1 MKKLVV
7 LAAIIIAAWS
17 CCNNQPKQAEAA
29 AAETQTLTK
38 EQNDS
43 LYYRAKVLVVVD
55 VQKDF
60 FDPNGSLYVPGG
72 EKITA
77 KIAKA
82 AKSYDGVIFTLDWH
96 PGNHCS
102 FKDNGGI
109 WPAHCVQYTEGAGL
123 ADDFKPIL
131 AEGPMKVQ
139 IFLKGTEQ
147 DKEPYGAFENL
158 DENSTIYKWLTN
170 ADQIDVCGLAGDYCV
185 KESAKNIVNLTG
197 AANVAVLTD
206 LICSI
211 DDGTGLRNFIDE
223 TGVTSK

>member
-7 LAAIIIAAWS
+7 FAAAIVAAWA
-17 CCNNQPKQAEAA
+17 CCNNQQKTAEQ
-29 AAETQTLTK
+29 AAEEAQVLTQ

-60 FDPNGSLYVPGG
+60 FDPKGSLYVPGG
-72 EKITA
+72 ENITA
-77 KIAKA
+77 KIAEA
-82 AKSYDGVIFTLDWH
+82 AKSYDGVIFTMDWH
-96 PGNHCS
+96 PGDHCS
-102 FKDNGGI
+102 FKDQGGI

-139 IFLKGTEQ
+139 IFLKGQEQ
-147 DKEPYGAFENL
+147 DKEQYGAFENL

-170 ADQIDVCGLAGDYCV
+170 ADEIDVCGLAGDYCV
-185 KESAKNIVNLTG
+185 KESAKNVINLTG
-197 AANVAVLTD
+197 AKNVSVLTD

-211 DDGTGLRNFIDE
+211 DDGSALKEFINE
-223 TGVTSK
+223 TGVNRK

>member
-17 CCNNQPKQAEAA
+17 CCNNQPKQAESA

-147 DKEPYGAFENL
+147 DKEQYGAFENL

-211 DDGTGLRNFIDE
+211 DDGTGLKNFIDE

>member
-1 MKKLVV
+1 
-7 LAAIIIAAWS
+7 
-17 CCNNQPKQAEAA
+17 
-29 AAETQTLTK
+29 
-38 EQNDS
+38 
-43 LYYRAKVLVVVD
+43 
-55 VQKDF
+55 
-60 FDPNGSLYVPGG
+60 
-72 EKITA
+72 
-77 KIAKA
+77 
-82 AKSYDGVIFTLDWH
+82 
-96 PGNHCS
+96 
-102 FKDNGGI
+102 
-109 WPAHCVQYTEGAGL
+109 
-123 ADDFKPIL
+123 
-131 AEGPMKVQ
+131 MKVQ

-147 DKEPYGAFENL
+147 DKEQYGAFENL